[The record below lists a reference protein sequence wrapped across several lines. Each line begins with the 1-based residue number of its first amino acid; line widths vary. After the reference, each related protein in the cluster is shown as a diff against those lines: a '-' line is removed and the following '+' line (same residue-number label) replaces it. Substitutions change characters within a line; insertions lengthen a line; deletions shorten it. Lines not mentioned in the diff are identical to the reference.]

1 VLANRVDLFC
11 DERGAGT
18 RDFSTHDLRRM
29 DPTNPSPGF
38 GMRVLL
44 VDDHPAMRYGV
55 RYLLDAA
62 EGLEVVGE
70 GATAAEA
77 VRLARELR
85 PDLVLL
91 DLRLEGEDSG
101 IEACRGIKGAR
112 DAPLVVLFTAHTG
125 AEDVAAAVLA
135 GADGYLHKG
144 IRGESLAEALRRVE
158 GGEKVW
164 LLTTANEEAR
174 ERVEGAADEARLTP
188 KEQRSPHAH
197 AQALHERR
205 DLLGTVH
212 KPVHRQKPRI
222 QHLAQARPE
231 EPARPHLAPPVPR
244 SEKWFSWR
252 DATLAHE
259 SYDKCMRRHGTGARG
274 GDARWSG

>member
-1 VLANRVDLFC
+1 
-11 DERGAGT
+11 
-18 RDFSTHDLRRM
+18 
-29 DPTNPSPGF
+29 
-38 GMRVLL
+38 MRILL

-101 IEACRGIKGAR
+101 IEACREIKGAG

-144 IRGESLAEALRRVE
+144 IAGEDLAESLRRVE

-188 KEQRSPHAH
+188 KEREVLTLMLRRYTNAEISSELYISLYTAKNHVSSI
-197 AQALHERR
+197 LRKLGLKSRR
-205 DLLGTVH
+205 DLT
-212 KPVHRQKPRI
+212 
-222 QHLAQARPE
+222 
-231 EPARPHLAPPVPR
+231 
-244 SEKWFSWR
+244 
-252 DATLAHE
+252 
-259 SYDKCMRRHGTGARG
+259 
-274 GDARWSG
+274 

>member
-1 VLANRVDLFC
+1 VRI
-11 DERGAGT
+11 
-18 RDFSTHDLRRM
+18 
-29 DPTNPSPGF
+29 
-38 GMRVLL
+38 LL

-55 RYLLDAA
+55 KYLLDAA

-85 PDLVLL
+85 PNLVLL

-101 IEACRGIKGAR
+101 IEVCREIKGSR

-144 IRGESLAEALRRVE
+144 VAGESLVEALRRVE

-174 ERVEGAADEARLTP
+174 GRVEGAAEEARLTP
-188 KEQRSPHAH
+188 KEREVLTLMLRRYTNAEISSELYISLYTAKNHVSSI
-197 AQALHERR
+197 LRKLGLKSRR
-205 DLLGTVH
+205 DLV
-212 KPVHRQKPRI
+212 
-222 QHLAQARPE
+222 
-231 EPARPHLAPPVPR
+231 
-244 SEKWFSWR
+244 
-252 DATLAHE
+252 
-259 SYDKCMRRHGTGARG
+259 
-274 GDARWSG
+274 

>member
-1 VLANRVDLFC
+1 VRI
-11 DERGAGT
+11 
-18 RDFSTHDLRRM
+18 
-29 DPTNPSPGF
+29 
-38 GMRVLL
+38 LL
-44 VDDHPAMRYGV
+44 VDDHPAMRHGV

-91 DLRLEGEDSG
+91 DLRLEGKDSG
-101 IEACRGIKGAR
+101 IEACREIKGAR
-112 DAPLVVLFTAHTG
+112 EAPLVVLFTAHTG

-144 IRGESLAEALRRVE
+144 VAGESLVEALRRVE

-174 ERVEGAADEARLTP
+174 ERVEGAAGEARLTP
-188 KEQRSPHAH
+188 KEREVLTLMLRRYTNAEISSELYISLYTAKNHVSSI
-197 AQALHERR
+197 LRKLGLKSRR
-205 DLLGTVH
+205 DLV
-212 KPVHRQKPRI
+212 
-222 QHLAQARPE
+222 
-231 EPARPHLAPPVPR
+231 
-244 SEKWFSWR
+244 
-252 DATLAHE
+252 
-259 SYDKCMRRHGTGARG
+259 
-274 GDARWSG
+274 

>member
-1 VLANRVDLFC
+1 VRI
-11 DERGAGT
+11 
-18 RDFSTHDLRRM
+18 
-29 DPTNPSPGF
+29 
-38 GMRVLL
+38 LL

-101 IEACRGIKGAR
+101 IEACREIKGAR

-144 IRGESLAEALRRVE
+144 VAGEDLAESLRRVE

-174 ERVEGAADEARLTP
+174 ERVEGAAGEARLTP
-188 KEQRSPHAH
+188 KEREVLTLMLRRYTNAEISSELYISLYTAKNHVSSI
-197 AQALHERR
+197 LRKLGLKSRR
-205 DLLGTVH
+205 DLV
-212 KPVHRQKPRI
+212 
-222 QHLAQARPE
+222 
-231 EPARPHLAPPVPR
+231 
-244 SEKWFSWR
+244 
-252 DATLAHE
+252 
-259 SYDKCMRRHGTGARG
+259 
-274 GDARWSG
+274 

>member
-1 VLANRVDLFC
+1 
-11 DERGAGT
+11 
-18 RDFSTHDLRRM
+18 
-29 DPTNPSPGF
+29 
-38 GMRVLL
+38 MRILL

-77 VRLARELR
+77 VRLARELS

-101 IEACRGIKGAR
+101 IEACREIKGAS
-112 DAPLVVLFTAHTG
+112 DAQLVVLFTAHTG

-144 IRGESLAEALRRVE
+144 VAGERLAKALQRVE

-164 LLTTANEEAR
+164 LLTTANQEAR
-174 ERVEGAADEARLTP
+174 ERVEGTAEEARLTP
-188 KEQRSPHAH
+188 KEREVLTLMLRRFTNAEISSELYISLYTAKNHVSSI
-197 AQALHERR
+197 LRKLGLKSRR
-205 DLLGTVH
+205 DLV
-212 KPVHRQKPRI
+212 
-222 QHLAQARPE
+222 
-231 EPARPHLAPPVPR
+231 
-244 SEKWFSWR
+244 
-252 DATLAHE
+252 
-259 SYDKCMRRHGTGARG
+259 
-274 GDARWSG
+274 

>member
-1 VLANRVDLFC
+1 
-11 DERGAGT
+11 
-18 RDFSTHDLRRM
+18 
-29 DPTNPSPGF
+29 
-38 GMRVLL
+38 MRILL

-62 EGLEVVGE
+62 EGPEVVGE

-101 IEACRGIKGAR
+101 IEACREIKGAG

-144 IRGESLAEALRRVE
+144 IAGEDLAESLRRVE
-158 GGEKVW
+158 RGEKVW

-174 ERVEGAADEARLTP
+174 ERVEGAAGEARLTP
-188 KEQRSPHAH
+188 KEREVLTLMLRRYTNAEISSELYISLYTAKNHVSSI
-197 AQALHERR
+197 LRKLGLKSRR
-205 DLLGTVH
+205 DLT
-212 KPVHRQKPRI
+212 
-222 QHLAQARPE
+222 
-231 EPARPHLAPPVPR
+231 
-244 SEKWFSWR
+244 
-252 DATLAHE
+252 
-259 SYDKCMRRHGTGARG
+259 
-274 GDARWSG
+274 

>member
-1 VLANRVDLFC
+1 
-11 DERGAGT
+11 
-18 RDFSTHDLRRM
+18 
-29 DPTNPSPGF
+29 
-38 GMRVLL
+38 MRILL

-101 IEACRGIKGAR
+101 IEACREIKGAR

-144 IRGESLAEALRRVE
+144 IAGESLAEALRRVE

-174 ERVEGAADEARLTP
+174 ERVEGAAVEARLTP
-188 KEQRSPHAH
+188 KEREVLTLMLRRYTNAEISSELYISLYTAKNHVSSI
-197 AQALHERR
+197 LRKLGLKSRR
-205 DLLGTVH
+205 DLV
-212 KPVHRQKPRI
+212 
-222 QHLAQARPE
+222 
-231 EPARPHLAPPVPR
+231 
-244 SEKWFSWR
+244 
-252 DATLAHE
+252 
-259 SYDKCMRRHGTGARG
+259 
-274 GDARWSG
+274 

>member
-1 VLANRVDLFC
+1 VRI
-11 DERGAGT
+11 
-18 RDFSTHDLRRM
+18 
-29 DPTNPSPGF
+29 
-38 GMRVLL
+38 LL

-55 RYLLDAA
+55 KYLLDAA

-85 PDLVLL
+85 PNLVLL

-101 IEACRGIKGAR
+101 IEVCREIKGSR

-144 IRGESLAEALRRVE
+144 VAGESLVEALRRVE

-174 ERVEGAADEARLTP
+174 ERVEGAAGEARLTP
-188 KEQRSPHAH
+188 KEREVLTLMLRRYTNAEISSELYISLYTAKNHVSSI
-197 AQALHERR
+197 LRKLGLKSRR
-205 DLLGTVH
+205 DLV
-212 KPVHRQKPRI
+212 
-222 QHLAQARPE
+222 
-231 EPARPHLAPPVPR
+231 
-244 SEKWFSWR
+244 
-252 DATLAHE
+252 
-259 SYDKCMRRHGTGARG
+259 
-274 GDARWSG
+274 

>member
-1 VLANRVDLFC
+1 
-11 DERGAGT
+11 
-18 RDFSTHDLRRM
+18 
-29 DPTNPSPGF
+29 
-38 GMRVLL
+38 MRILL

-62 EGLEVVGE
+62 EGMEVVGE
-70 GATAAEA
+70 AASAAEA

-101 IEACRGIKGAR
+101 IEVCREIKGAR
-112 DAPLVVLFTAHTG
+112 EAPLVVLFTAHTG

-144 IRGESLAEALRRVE
+144 IGGESLAEALRRVE

-174 ERVEGAADEARLTP
+174 ERVKSVADEARLTP
-188 KEQRSPHAH
+188 KEREVL
-197 AQALHERR
+197 ALMLRRYTNAEISSELYISLYTAKNHVSSILRKRGLKSRR
-205 DLLGTVH
+205 DLV
-212 KPVHRQKPRI
+212 
-222 QHLAQARPE
+222 
-231 EPARPHLAPPVPR
+231 
-244 SEKWFSWR
+244 
-252 DATLAHE
+252 
-259 SYDKCMRRHGTGARG
+259 
-274 GDARWSG
+274 

>member
-1 VLANRVDLFC
+1 
-11 DERGAGT
+11 
-18 RDFSTHDLRRM
+18 
-29 DPTNPSPGF
+29 
-38 GMRVLL
+38 MRILL

-62 EGLEVVGE
+62 EGMEVVGE
-70 GATAAEA
+70 AASAADA

-101 IEACRGIKGAR
+101 IEACREIKGGPN
-112 DAPLVVLFTAHTG
+112 APLVVLFTAHTG

-144 IRGESLAEALRRVE
+144 IGGESLAEALRRVE

-174 ERVEGAADEARLTP
+174 SRVEGVAGEARLTP
-188 KEQRSPHAH
+188 KEREVL
-197 AQALHERR
+197 ALMLRRYTNAEIASELYISLYTAKNHVSSILRKLGLKNRR
-205 DLLGTVH
+205 DLV
-212 KPVHRQKPRI
+212 
-222 QHLAQARPE
+222 
-231 EPARPHLAPPVPR
+231 
-244 SEKWFSWR
+244 
-252 DATLAHE
+252 
-259 SYDKCMRRHGTGARG
+259 
-274 GDARWSG
+274 

>member
-1 VLANRVDLFC
+1 
-11 DERGAGT
+11 
-18 RDFSTHDLRRM
+18 
-29 DPTNPSPGF
+29 
-38 GMRVLL
+38 MRVLL

-144 IRGESLAEALRRVE
+144 ITGESLAEALQRVE

-164 LLTTANEEAR
+164 LLTTANGEAR
-174 ERVEGAADEARLTP
+174 ERVEGAAEEARLTP
-188 KEQRSPHAH
+188 KEREVLTLMLMRYTNAEISSKLYISLYTAKNHVSSI
-197 AQALHERR
+197 LRKLGLKSRR
-205 DLLGTVH
+205 DLV
-212 KPVHRQKPRI
+212 
-222 QHLAQARPE
+222 
-231 EPARPHLAPPVPR
+231 
-244 SEKWFSWR
+244 
-252 DATLAHE
+252 
-259 SYDKCMRRHGTGARG
+259 
-274 GDARWSG
+274 

>member
-1 VLANRVDLFC
+1 
-11 DERGAGT
+11 
-18 RDFSTHDLRRM
+18 
-29 DPTNPSPGF
+29 
-38 GMRVLL
+38 MRILL

-62 EGLEVVGE
+62 EGMEVVGE
-70 GATAAEA
+70 AASAAEA

-101 IEACRGIKGAR
+101 IEVCREIKGAR
-112 DAPLVVLFTAHTG
+112 EAPLVVLFTAHTG

-144 IRGESLAEALRRVE
+144 IGGESLAEALRRVE

-174 ERVEGAADEARLTP
+174 ERVKSVADEARLTP
-188 KEQRSPHAH
+188 KEREVL
-197 AQALHERR
+197 ALMLRRYTNAEISSELYISLYTAKNHVSSILRKLGLKSRR
-205 DLLGTVH
+205 DLV
-212 KPVHRQKPRI
+212 
-222 QHLAQARPE
+222 
-231 EPARPHLAPPVPR
+231 
-244 SEKWFSWR
+244 
-252 DATLAHE
+252 
-259 SYDKCMRRHGTGARG
+259 
-274 GDARWSG
+274 

>member
-1 VLANRVDLFC
+1 VRI
-11 DERGAGT
+11 
-18 RDFSTHDLRRM
+18 
-29 DPTNPSPGF
+29 
-38 GMRVLL
+38 LL

-101 IEACRGIKGAR
+101 IEACREIKGAG

-144 IRGESLAEALRRVE
+144 IAGEDLAESLRRVE

-188 KEQRSPHAH
+188 KEREVLTLMLRRYTNAEISSELYISLYTAKNHVSSI
-197 AQALHERR
+197 LRKLGLKSRR
-205 DLLGTVH
+205 DLT
-212 KPVHRQKPRI
+212 
-222 QHLAQARPE
+222 
-231 EPARPHLAPPVPR
+231 
-244 SEKWFSWR
+244 
-252 DATLAHE
+252 
-259 SYDKCMRRHGTGARG
+259 
-274 GDARWSG
+274 

>member
-1 VLANRVDLFC
+1 
-11 DERGAGT
+11 
-18 RDFSTHDLRRM
+18 
-29 DPTNPSPGF
+29 
-38 GMRVLL
+38 MRILL

-62 EGLEVVGE
+62 EGPEVVGE

-101 IEACRGIKGAR
+101 IEACREIKGAG

-144 IRGESLAEALRRVE
+144 IAGEDLAESLRRVE

-188 KEQRSPHAH
+188 KEREVLTLMLRRYTNAEISSELYISLYTAKNHVSSI
-197 AQALHERR
+197 LRKLGLKSRR
-205 DLLGTVH
+205 DLT
-212 KPVHRQKPRI
+212 
-222 QHLAQARPE
+222 
-231 EPARPHLAPPVPR
+231 
-244 SEKWFSWR
+244 
-252 DATLAHE
+252 
-259 SYDKCMRRHGTGARG
+259 
-274 GDARWSG
+274 

>member
-1 VLANRVDLFC
+1 
-11 DERGAGT
+11 
-18 RDFSTHDLRRM
+18 
-29 DPTNPSPGF
+29 
-38 GMRVLL
+38 MRILL

-101 IEACRGIKGAR
+101 IEACREIKGAR

-125 AEDVAAAVLA
+125 AKDVAAAVLA

-144 IRGESLAEALRRVE
+144 IAAEGLAESLRRVE

-188 KEQRSPHAH
+188 KEREVLTLMLRRYTNAEISSELYISLYTAKNHVSSI
-197 AQALHERR
+197 LRKLGLKSRR
-205 DLLGTVH
+205 DLT
-212 KPVHRQKPRI
+212 
-222 QHLAQARPE
+222 
-231 EPARPHLAPPVPR
+231 
-244 SEKWFSWR
+244 
-252 DATLAHE
+252 
-259 SYDKCMRRHGTGARG
+259 
-274 GDARWSG
+274 

>member
-1 VLANRVDLFC
+1 
-11 DERGAGT
+11 
-18 RDFSTHDLRRM
+18 
-29 DPTNPSPGF
+29 
-38 GMRVLL
+38 MRILL

-101 IEACRGIKGAR
+101 IEACREIKGAS
-112 DAPLVVLFTAHTG
+112 DALLVVLFTAHTG

-144 IRGESLAEALRRVE
+144 VAGERLAKALQRVE
-158 GGEKVW
+158 GDEKVW
-164 LLTTANEEAR
+164 LLTTANQEAR
-174 ERVEGAADEARLTP
+174 ERVEGTAEEARLTP
-188 KEQRSPHAH
+188 KEREVLTLMLMRYTNAEISSELYISLYTAKNHVSSILRKLGLKSRR
-197 AQALHERR
+197 AL
-205 DLLGTVH
+205 L
-212 KPVHRQKPRI
+212 
-222 QHLAQARPE
+222 
-231 EPARPHLAPPVPR
+231 
-244 SEKWFSWR
+244 
-252 DATLAHE
+252 
-259 SYDKCMRRHGTGARG
+259 
-274 GDARWSG
+274 